1 MKTKTEQLD
10 FISKWSMGDY
20 SLNEVFKAHSKIVSE
35 NFKELTQNNFLKSL
49 SNFDNQTKYAILQN
63 FLILGLYKDS
73 EIINGDLGKMM
84 QIIDYISKLD
94 DRFKYQSLAE
104 TFKDAKTWTEVFKEV
119 DSSLI
124 HKLRLEFK
132 DSIELI
138 LFIDDNENYSIG
150 VEEYCSEK
158 NLDIENFFKT
168 TKVFGILT
176 TSFRLYDE
184 VKEDNEDRSFM
195 IEEFGLLYLS
205 ALIIQDF
212 EFLVDGIFSICEKIK
227 MENDNEVL
235 GEKVQ

>member
-10 FISKWSMGDY
+10 FINKWSMGDY

-35 NFKELTQNNFLKSL
+35 NFKELTQNNFIKSL

-94 DRFKYQSLAE
+94 DRFKYQSLPE
-104 TFKDAKTWTEVFKEV
+104 TFKEV

-138 LFIDDNENYSIG
+138 LFINDKGNYSIG

>member
-20 SLNEVFKAHSKIVSE
+20 SLKEVFKAHSKIVLE
-35 NFKELTQNNFLKSL
+35 EFKELTQNEFIKSL

-73 EIINGDLGKMM
+73 EVINGDLSKMM
-84 QIIDYISKLD
+84 KIIDYISKLD
-94 DRFKYQSLAE
+94 DRFKYQFLPE
-104 TFKDAKTWTEVFKEV
+104 TFKDAQTWTETFKEV

-124 HKLRLEFK
+124 HQLRLEFK

-138 LFIDDNENYSIG
+138 LFIDDQGNYSIG

-158 NLDIENFFKT
+158 NLDMENFFKT
-168 TKVFGILT
+168 TKVLGILT
-176 TSFRLYDE
+176 TSFRLYNE
-184 VKEDNEDRSFM
+184 VKEDKEDRSFM

-212 EFLVDGIFSICEKIK
+212 DFLVNGILEICDKVNSETS
-227 MENDNEVL
+227 EVKS
-235 GEKVQ
+235 EKVQ

>member
-35 NFKELTQNNFLKSL
+35 NFKELTQNNFIKSL

-94 DRFKYQSLAE
+94 DRFKYQSLPE
-104 TFKDAKTWTEVFKEV
+104 TFKDAQTWTETFKEV

-138 LFIDDNENYSIG
+138 LFINDKGNYSIG

>member
-1 MKTKTEQLD
+1 M
-10 FISKWSMGDY
+10 
-20 SLNEVFKAHSKIVSE
+20 
-35 NFKELTQNNFLKSL
+35 
-49 SNFDNQTKYAILQN
+49 QN

-94 DRFKYQSLAE
+94 DRFKYQSLPE

-119 DSSLI
+119 DSALI

-132 DSIELI
+132 NSIELI
-138 LFIDDNENYSIG
+138 LFIEDNENYSIG

-168 TKVFGILT
+168 TKVLGILT
-176 TSFRLYDE
+176 TFFRLYDE

-212 EFLVDGIFSICEKIK
+212 EFLVDGIFLICEKIK

>member
-10 FISKWSMGDY
+10 FINKWSMGDY

-35 NFKELTQNNFLKSL
+35 NFKELTQNNFIKSL

-94 DRFKYQSLAE
+94 DRFKYQSLPE
-104 TFKDAKTWTEVFKEV
+104 TFKEV

-138 LFIDDNENYSIG
+138 LFINDKGNYSIG

-235 GEKVQ
+235 GEKGQ

>member
-20 SLNEVFKAHSKIVSE
+20 SLKEVFKAHSKIVSE
-35 NFKELTQNNFLKSL
+35 DFKELTQNNFIKSL

-94 DRFKYQSLAE
+94 DRFKYQSLPE
-104 TFKDAKTWTEVFKEV
+104 TFKEVQTWIEAFKEV

-132 DSIELI
+132 NSIELI
-138 LFIDDNENYSIG
+138 LFIDDENYSIG
-150 VEEYCSEK
+150 VEEYCSDK

-168 TKVFGILT
+168 TKVLGILT

-184 VKEDNEDRSFM
+184 VKEDKEDRSFM

-212 EFLVDGIFSICEKIK
+212 EFLVDGILEICEKV
-227 MENDNEVL
+227 NNETSEVK

>member
-10 FISKWSMGDY
+10 FISKWSMGEY
-20 SLNEVFKAHSKIVSE
+20 SLKEVFKAHSEIVSE
-35 NFKELTQNNFLKSL
+35 DFKKLSQNNFIKSL

-94 DRFKYQSLAE
+94 DRFKYQSLPE

-212 EFLVDGIFSICEKIK
+212 EFLVNGIFEICEKVNSETSEGK
-227 MENDNEVL
+227 